1 MSPVALLIAPAF
13 KWQQTVPIRQVLIQ
27 VINAGRQSCMRIHN
41 FSLVSCLM
49 GKSKLSALSFRGR
62 QTYRSEIVKTVSGSL
77 LPATVRPAPFYTALS
92 CSLSQMEVAYV

>member
-1 MSPVALLIAPAF
+1 MSPVALLIAPAS

-27 VINAGRQSCMRIHN
+27 VINAGRQLLVCIHRYFLKN
-41 FSLVSCLM
+41 VDM
-49 GKSKLSALSFRGR
+49 NMLSALSFRGR

-92 CSLSQMEVAYV
+92 VSLSQMEAAYV